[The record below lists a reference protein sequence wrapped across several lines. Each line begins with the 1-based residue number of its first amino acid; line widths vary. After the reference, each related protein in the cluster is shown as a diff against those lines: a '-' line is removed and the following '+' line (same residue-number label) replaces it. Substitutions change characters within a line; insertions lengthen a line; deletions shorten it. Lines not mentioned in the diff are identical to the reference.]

1 MLQNVGAA
9 AATEVDVDFV
19 VVAAVVAAG
28 HIVIDNVGLKILVT
42 MTSIPIPNKFCFV
55 LLLF

>member
-1 MLQNVGAA
+1 MSAA
-9 AATEVDVDFV
+9 AATVVDIDFV
-19 VVAAVVAAG
+19 MVAAVVAA
-28 HIVIDNVGLKILVT
+28 IVIDNVGLKILVT